1 MKLMRRYDMKAQ
13 DLSPVTVILR
23 GYGYEVVRNVC
34 EAILPTKHIHNIE
47 ITMNTAGAVD
57 CIKKISA
64 EYGDRLNVGAGTV
77 TTMEQAQASIDAG
90 AQFLLAP
97 VVLSKEII
105 DYAKSKQVVTVSG
118 AYSPT
123 EIWQALQNGSDVIK
137 VFPISNVC
145 DTYFKDV
152 KAPLGDFP
160 LMAVG
165 GVKLSNAKQLL
176 ERGASHLGLGG
187 VFSKDVLKAN
197 DLEAMKKEA
206 KAFDQVVEE
215 ALK

>member
-1 MKLMRRYDMKAQ
+1 MKVK

-23 GYGYEVVRNVC
+23 GYGYDVVRNVC
-34 EAILPTKHIHNIE
+34 EAILPSKYIKNIE
-47 ITMNTAGAVD
+47 ITMNTEGAIE
-57 CIKKISA
+57 CIEKISA
-64 EYGDRLNVGAGTV
+64 QYGDRLNVGAGTV
-77 TTMEQAQASIDAG
+77 TTLEQAKTSIEAG

-105 DYAKSKQVVTVSG
+105 DYAKSKGVVTISG

-152 KAPLGDFP
+152 KAPLGEFP

-165 GVKLSNAKQLL
+165 GVKLSNAKELL
-176 ERGASHLGLGG
+176 QRGASHLGLGG

-206 KAFDQVVEE
+206 LAFDQVVEE

>member
-1 MKLMRRYDMKAQ
+1 MKVQ

-23 GYGYEVVRNVC
+23 GYGYDVVRNVC
-34 EAILPTKHIHNIE
+34 EAILPSKYIKNIE
-47 ITMNTAGAVD
+47 ITMNTEGAIE
-57 CIKKISA
+57 CIEKICA
-64 EYGDRLNVGAGTV
+64 QYGNRLNVGAGTV
-77 TTMEQAQASIDAG
+77 TTLEQAKASIEAG

-105 DYAKSKQVVTVSG
+105 DYAKSKGVVTVSG

-152 KAPLGDFP
+152 KAPLGEFP

-165 GVKLSNAKQLL
+165 GVKLSNAKELL
-176 ERGASHLGLGG
+176 QRGASHLGLGG

-206 KAFDQVVEE
+206 LAFDQVVEE

>member
-1 MKLMRRYDMKAQ
+1 MKVEQ
-13 DLSPVTVILR
+13 LSPVTVILR
-23 GYGYEVVRNVC
+23 GYGYDVVKNVC

-47 ITMNTAGAVD
+47 ITMNTEGAID

-77 TTMEQAQASIDAG
+77 TNLEQAEASIKAG

-97 VVLSKEII
+97 VVLSKKII
-105 DYAKSKQVVTVSG
+105 DFAKTKQVVTVSG

-145 DTYFKDV
+145 DSYFKDV

-165 GVKLSNAKQLL
+165 GVKISNAKELL
-176 ERGASHLGLGG
+176 QRGASHLGLGG

-197 DLEAMKKEA
+197 DLEAMKREA
-206 KAFDQVVEE
+206 LAFDQVVEE